1 MPSIQV
7 DLNDKEDKTVQLT
20 KVYNDL
26 RSKEKAI
33 KHIIQ
38 SYEEEKER

>member
-7 DLNDKEDKTVQLT
+7 HLDDEEDKKVQLT

-26 RSKEKAI
+26 SSKEKAI
-33 KHIIQ
+33 KHIIH
-38 SYEEEKER
+38 SYEEEKES